1 MKKLVCA
8 WMITLVLAVLSA
20 PAAASDPFFPMR
32 PGDVFTFS
40 VSNHAGKGQMTVNSP
55 VRSVANGKSYHVLV
69 LFNPSGPHEEISLL
83 RTAGSEVFRYDGDG
97 VETRMLM
104 EGPVGVSWNQ
114 QRRDGRTVRTTIEAI
129 ETVTVPAGRYTGC
142 LKFREEQVRPQ
153 QKLYTRTWVKP
164 GFGIVKAASYDCPN
178 CTLTNPQIMELIA
191 YNSGGHVQPHKPDMK
206 PLNR

>member
-1 MKKLVCA
+1 MKKLVTACIIILA
-8 WMITLVLAVLSA
+8 WTVLSA
-20 PAAASDPFFPMR
+20 PAAADTFFPMN
-32 PGDVFTFS
+32 PGDVYTFS
-40 VSNHAGKGQMTVNSP
+40 VSNHAGKGLYTVNSP
-55 VRSVANGKSYHVLV
+55 VRTVANGKTYVVLV

-83 RTAGSEVFRYDGDG
+83 RSAGNEVFRYDGDG
-97 VETRMLM
+97 VETRMFM
-104 EGPVGVSWNQ
+104 EGPAGISWNQ

-164 GFGIVKAASYDCPN
+164 GFGIVKAASYECPG
-178 CTLTNPQIMELIA
+178 CTPTNPQIAELTSHT
-191 YNSGGHVQPHKPDMK
+191 SGGHVQPHKPDMK

>member
-1 MKKLVCA
+1 MKKLASVSM
-8 WMITLVLAVLSA
+8 MILALTLVSA
-20 PAAASDPFFPMR
+20 PAAADEFLPLR

-55 VRSVANGKSYHVLV
+55 VRSVANGKAYAVLV

-164 GFGIVKAASYDCPN
+164 GFGIVKAASYDCPGCN
-178 CTLTNPQIMELIA
+178 LTNPQILELIA
-191 YNSGGHVQPHKPDMK
+191 HTSGGHVHPPKPDMK

>member
-1 MKKLVCA
+1 MKKLA
-8 WMITLVLAVLSA
+8 IALMIILALPLVLVPAA
-20 PAAASDPFFPMR
+20 PADTFFPMN
-32 PGDVFTFS
+32 PGDRATFS

-191 YNSGGHVQPHKPDMK
+191 YSSGGHVQPQKPDMK

>member
-1 MKKLVCA
+1 MKKLVAACIIILA
-8 WMITLVLAVLSA
+8 WTVLSA
-20 PAAASDPFFPMR
+20 PAAADTFFPMN
-32 PGDVFTFS
+32 PGDVYTFS
-40 VSNHAGKGQMTVNSP
+40 VSNHAGKGQYTVNGP
-55 VRSVANGKSYHVLV
+55 VRSVANGKTYAVLV

-83 RTAGSEVFRYDGDG
+83 RAAGSEVFRYDGDG

-164 GFGIVKAASYDCPN
+164 GFGIVKAASYECPG
-178 CTLTNPQIMELIA
+178 CTLTNPQIAELTSHT
-191 YNSGGHVQPHKPDMK
+191 SGGHVHPQKPDMK

>member
-1 MKKLVCA
+1 MKKLVAACIIILA
-8 WMITLVLAVLSA
+8 WTVLSA
-20 PAAASDPFFPMR
+20 PAAADTFFPMN
-32 PGDVFTFS
+32 PGDVYTFS
-40 VSNHAGKGQMTVNSP
+40 VSNHAGKGQYTVNGP
-55 VRSVANGKSYHVLV
+55 VRSVANGKTYAVLV

-83 RTAGSEVFRYDGDG
+83 RAAGSEVFRYDGDG

-164 GFGIVKAASYDCPN
+164 GFGIVKAASYDCPG
-178 CTLTNPQIMELIA
+178 CTLTNPQIAELTSHS
-191 YNSGGHVQPHKPDMK
+191 SGGHVHPQKPGMK

>member
-1 MKKLVCA
+1 MKKLA
-8 WMITLVLAVLSA
+8 IALMIILAFPVVFAAKA
-20 PAAASDPFFPMR
+20 PADTFFPMNL
-32 PGDVFTFS
+32 GDVYTFS
-40 VSNHAGKGQMTVNSP
+40 VSNHAGKGLYTVNSP
-55 VRSVANGKSYHVLV
+55 VRTIANGKSYHVLV

-83 RTAGSEVFRYDGDG
+83 RSDGNEVFRYDGDG

-164 GFGIVKAASYDCPN
+164 GFGIVKAANYECPG
-178 CTLTNPQIMELIA
+178 CTLANPQIAELTSHT
-191 YNSGGHVQPHKPDMK
+191 SGGHLPKPDMK
-206 PLNR
+206 SITR

>member
-1 MKKLVCA
+1 MKKLVAACIIILA
-8 WMITLVLAVLSA
+8 WTVLSA
-20 PAAASDPFFPMR
+20 PAAADTFFPMN
-32 PGDVFTFS
+32 PGDVYTFS
-40 VSNHAGKGQMTVNSP
+40 VSNHAGKGQYTVNGP
-55 VRSVANGKSYHVLV
+55 VRSVANGKTYAVLV

-83 RTAGSEVFRYDGDG
+83 RAAGSEVFRYDGDG

-164 GFGIVKAASYDCPN
+164 GFGIVKAATYECPG
-178 CTLTNPQIMELIA
+178 CTPTNPQIAELTSHS
-191 YNSGGHVQPHKPDMK
+191 SGGHVPPQKPDMK
-206 PLNR
+206 SLNR

>member
-1 MKKLVCA
+1 MKKLVAACIIILA
-8 WMITLVLAVLSA
+8 WTVLSA
-20 PAAASDPFFPMR
+20 PAAADNFFPMN
-32 PGDVFTFS
+32 PGDVYTFS
-40 VSNHAGKGQMTVNSP
+40 VSNHAGKGQYTVNGP
-55 VRSVANGKSYHVLV
+55 VRSVANGKTYAVLV

-83 RTAGSEVFRYDGDG
+83 RAAGSEVFRYDGDG

-164 GFGIVKAASYDCPN
+164 GFGIVKAASYECPG
-178 CTLTNPQIMELIA
+178 CTLTNPQIAELTSHS
-191 YNSGGHVQPHKPDMK
+191 SGGHVHPQKPGMK

>member
-1 MKKLVCA
+1 MKKLVAACIIILA
-8 WMITLVLAVLSA
+8 WTVLSA
-20 PAAASDPFFPMR
+20 PAAADTFFPMR
-32 PGDVFTFS
+32 QGDVFTFS

-55 VRSVANGKSYHVLV
+55 VRSVANGKTYVVLV

-104 EGPVGVSWNQ
+104 EGPAGISWNQ

-164 GFGIVKAASYDCPN
+164 GFGIVKAASYECPGCN
-178 CTLTNPQIMELIA
+178 LTNPQILELMSHT
-191 YNSGGHVQPHKPDMK
+191 SGGAIHPSKPDLRSPK
-206 PLNR
+206 R

>member
-1 MKKLVCA
+1 MKKLVAACIIILA
-8 WMITLVLAVLSA
+8 WTVLSA
-20 PAAASDPFFPMR
+20 PAAADTFFPMN
-32 PGDVFTFS
+32 PGDVYTFS
-40 VSNHAGKGQMTVNSP
+40 VSNHAGKGQYTVNGP
-55 VRSVANGKSYHVLV
+55 VRSVANGKTYAVLV

-83 RTAGSEVFRYDGDG
+83 RAAGSEVFRYDGDG

-164 GFGIVKAASYDCPN
+164 GFGIVKAASYDCPG
-178 CTLTNPQIMELIA
+178 CTLTNPQIAELTSHS
-191 YNSGGHVQPHKPDMK
+191 SGGHVRPQKPDMK
-206 PLNR
+206 SLNR

>member
-1 MKKLVCA
+1 MKKLVAACIIILA
-8 WMITLVLAVLSA
+8 WTVLSA
-20 PAAASDPFFPMR
+20 PAAADTFFPMN
-32 PGDVFTFS
+32 PGDVYTFS
-40 VSNHAGKGQMTVNSP
+40 VSNHAGKGQYTVNGP
-55 VRSVANGKSYHVLV
+55 VRSVANGKTYAVLV

-83 RTAGSEVFRYDGDG
+83 RAAGSEVFRYDGDG

-164 GFGIVKAASYDCPN
+164 GFGIVKAESYECPG
-178 CTLTNPQIMELIA
+178 CTPTNPQLAELTSHT
-191 YNSGGHVQPHKPDMK
+191 SGGHVQPHKPGMK

>member
-1 MKKLVCA
+1 MKKLVAACVIILA
-8 WMITLVLAVLSA
+8 WTVLSA
-20 PAAASDPFFPMR
+20 PAAADTFFPMN
-32 PGDVFTFS
+32 PGDVYTFS
-40 VSNHAGKGQMTVNSP
+40 VSNHAGKGQYTVNGP
-55 VRSVANGKSYHVLV
+55 VRTIANGKTYVVLV

-104 EGPVGVSWNQ
+104 EGPAGISWNQ

-164 GFGIVKAASYDCPN
+164 GFGIVKAESYECPG
-178 CTLTNPQIMELIA
+178 CTLTNPQIAELTSHS
-191 YNSGGHVQPHKPDMK
+191 SGGHVPPQKPGMK

>member
-1 MKKLVCA
+1 MKKLVAACIIILA
-8 WMITLVLAVLSA
+8 WTVLSA
-20 PAAASDPFFPMR
+20 PAAADTFFPMN
-32 PGDVFTFS
+32 PGDVYTFS
-40 VSNHAGKGQMTVNSP
+40 VSNHAGKGQYTVNGP
-55 VRSVANGKSYHVLV
+55 VRSVANGKTYAVLV

-83 RTAGSEVFRYDGDG
+83 RAAGSEVFRYDGDG

-129 ETVTVPAGRYTGC
+129 ETVTIPAGRYTGC

-164 GFGIVKAASYDCPN
+164 GFGIVKAASYDCPG
-178 CTLTNPQIMELIA
+178 CTLTNPQIAELTSHS
-191 YNSGGHVQPHKPDMK
+191 SGGHVHPQKPGMK

>member
-1 MKKLVCA
+1 MKKLVAACIIILA
-8 WMITLVLAVLSA
+8 WTVLSA
-20 PAAASDPFFPMR
+20 PAAADTFFPMN
-32 PGDVFTFS
+32 PGDVYTFS
-40 VSNHAGKGQMTVNSP
+40 VSNHAGKGQYTVNGP
-55 VRSVANGKSYHVLV
+55 VRSVANGKTYAVLV

-83 RTAGSEVFRYDGDG
+83 RAAGSEVFRYDGDG

-129 ETVTVPAGRYTGC
+129 ETVTIPAGRYTGC

-164 GFGIVKAASYDCPN
+164 GFGIVKAASYECPG
-178 CTLTNPQIMELIA
+178 CTLTNPQIAELTSHS
-191 YNSGGHVQPHKPDMK
+191 SGGHVHPQKPGMK

>member
-1 MKKLVCA
+1 MKKLVAACIIILA
-8 WMITLVLAVLSA
+8 WTVLSA
-20 PAAASDPFFPMR
+20 PAAADTFFPMN
-32 PGDVFTFS
+32 PGDVYTFS
-40 VSNHAGKGQMTVNSP
+40 VSNHAGKGQYTVNGP
-55 VRSVANGKSYHVLV
+55 VRSVANGKTYAVLV

-83 RTAGSEVFRYDGDG
+83 RAAGSEVFRYDGDG

-164 GFGIVKAASYDCPN
+164 GFGIVKAASYECPG
-178 CTLTNPQIMELIA
+178 CTLTNPQIAELTSHT
-191 YNSGGHVQPHKPDMK
+191 SGGHVHPQKPGMK

>member
-1 MKKLVCA
+1 MKKLVAACIIILA
-8 WMITLVLAVLSA
+8 WTVLSA
-20 PAAASDPFFPMR
+20 PAAADTFFPMN
-32 PGDVFTFS
+32 PGDVYTFS
-40 VSNHAGKGQMTVNSP
+40 VSNHAGKGQYTVNGP
-55 VRSVANGKSYHVLV
+55 VRSVANGKTYAVLV

-83 RTAGSEVFRYDGDG
+83 RAAGSEVFRYDGDG

-164 GFGIVKAASYDCPN
+164 GFGIVKAASYECPG
-178 CTLTNPQIMELIA
+178 CTLTNPQIAELTSHS
-191 YNSGGHVQPHKPDMK
+191 SGGHVHPQKPGMK

>member
-1 MKKLVCA
+1 MKKLVAACIIILA
-8 WMITLVLAVLSA
+8 WTVLSA
-20 PAAASDPFFPMR
+20 PAAADNFFPMN
-32 PGDVFTFS
+32 PGDVYTFS
-40 VSNHAGKGQMTVNSP
+40 VSNHAGKGQYTVNGP
-55 VRSVANGKSYHVLV
+55 VRSVANGKTYAVLV

-83 RTAGSEVFRYDGDG
+83 RAAGSEVFRYDGDG

-164 GFGIVKAASYDCPN
+164 GFGIVKAASYECPG
-178 CTLTNPQIMELIA
+178 CTLTNPQIAELTSHT
-191 YNSGGHVQPHKPDMK
+191 SGGHVQPHKPGMK

>member
-1 MKKLVCA
+1 MKKLVAACIIILA
-8 WMITLVLAVLSA
+8 WTVLSA
-20 PAAASDPFFPMR
+20 PAAADTFFPMN
-32 PGDVFTFS
+32 PGDVYTFS
-40 VSNHAGKGQMTVNSP
+40 VSNHAGKGQYTVNGP
-55 VRSVANGKSYHVLV
+55 VRSVANGKTYAVLV

-164 GFGIVKAASYDCPN
+164 GFGIVKAESYECPG
-178 CTLTNPQIMELIA
+178 CTLTNPQIAELTSHT
-191 YNSGGHVQPHKPDMK
+191 SGGHVHPQKPGMK